1 VPMAPSWGY
10 NNRSVAFRVPTGSAK
25 ARRIEHRIAGAD
37 ANPYLAV
44 AAILAGMLHGLE
56 KRLDPGKPAITDVSG
71 KIDRAMPF
79 RWHEAIDK
87 LRRAKI
93 LPSYIDAGYLALY
106 ADAKEA
112 EMHKFNAAISPQ
124 EHEWYL

>member
-1 VPMAPSWGY
+1 
-10 NNRSVAFRVPTGSAK
+10 
-25 ARRIEHRIAGAD
+25 
-37 ANPYLAV
+37 V

-56 KRLDPGKPAITDVSG
+56 KKRDPGKPATTDVSG
-71 KIDRAMPF
+71 KIDPDTPF

-93 LPSYIDAGYLALY
+93 LPAYIDPGYLALY

-112 EMHKFNAAISPQ
+112 EMHKFNRAISPQ